1 MPIIDFNVFAPSS
14 CRSSGARRRG
24 KRHPARKATC
34 IEIAK
39 DSFTGRW
46 LESAIEQGFC
56 LDLSL
61 FVTSEGYEIVISKA
75 GIKSDGKG

>member
-1 MPIIDFNVFAPSS
+1 MPIIDIDLFSPAS

-24 KRHPARKATC
+24 KRYPARQATC

-46 LESAIEQGFC
+46 LESAIEQDF
-56 LDLSL
+56 DLEVNL
-61 FVTSEGYEIVISKA
+61 FITSEGYRIIISKS

>member
-1 MPIIDFNVFAPSS
+1 MPILDFDFFSPSS

-24 KRHPARKATC
+24 KRHPACRATV
-34 IEIAK
+34 IDIAK

-46 LESAIEQGFC
+46 LESAIEQDF
-56 LDLSL
+56 DLELNL
-61 FVTSEGYEIVISKA
+61 FITSEGYWIIISKS

>member
-1 MPIIDFNVFAPSS
+1 MPIVDFNVFSPDS
-14 CRSSGARRRG
+14 CRSSGAKRRI
-24 KRHPARKATC
+24 KRHPAHVVTC

-46 LESAIEQGFC
+46 LESAIEQDF
-56 LDLSL
+56 DLELNL
-61 FVTSEGYEIVISKA
+61 FITSEGYRIIISKS

>member
-1 MPIIDFNVFAPSS
+1 MPILDFDFFSPSS
-14 CRSSGARRRG
+14 CRSSGASRRG
-24 KRHPARKATC
+24 KRHPARRATV
-34 IEIAK
+34 IDIAK

-56 LDLSL
+56 LDLDF

>member
-1 MPIIDFNVFAPSS
+1 MPIVDFDVFAPSS

-24 KRHPARKATC
+24 KRFPAHRATC

-46 LESAIEQGFC
+46 LESAIEQDF
-56 LDLSL
+56 DLECNL
-61 FVTSEGYEIVISKA
+61 FITSEGYRIIISKT